1 AGAVDRAA
9 EQRNVAGAAV
19 DRDAVH
25 VHADR
30 TDARGGAD
38 DREHAL
44 DVHAAGAVGTADQDD
59 AEGRAVAGDV
69 DVAPRA
75 VDADGVVG
83 VTDGN
88 RDAAALL
95 AVADQ
100 GDRAAG
106 AGNPAVHRD
115 AVADDAAA
123 VHRDVAA
130 LGVEIAVQAHAGEFA
145 GALLQDVAA
154 AGGDPAVDR
163 HAVAFGAGPVAA
175 HHDSAVLAVEAAVQA
190 HAGVA
195 AGAVQQDPAAG
206 GGDRATAGD
215 PHANAARHAAGQRHV
230 AVVAQDRQA
239 GDRDAVC
246 GIPRGGADD

>member
-1 AGAVDRAA
+1 VQMAADAAVQGDAARAQVDPGVAVQRAQQPHRVAAAVVARAQHQRARAGIQLGAGADDHARAAATFAAQLDAAIAGQHHALADHQAVGGRGGAAAAQVDVPAVGGDVAFLQLQAGVQPDAGHGDRASGGGNAAGAAEQHAGAVDRAA

-69 DVAPRA
+69 DVAARA

-106 AGNPAVHRD
+106 AGNPAV
-115 AVADDAAA
+115 
-123 VHRDVAA
+123 
-130 LGVEIAVQAHAGEFA
+130 
-145 GALLQDVAA
+145 
-154 AGGDPAVDR
+154 
-163 HAVAFGAGPVAA
+163 
-175 HHDSAVLAVEAAVQA
+175 
-190 HAGVA
+190 
-195 AGAVQQDPAAG
+195 
-206 GGDRATAGD
+206 
-215 PHANAARHAAGQRHV
+215 
-230 AVVAQDRQA
+230 
-239 GDRDAVC
+239 
-246 GIPRGGADD
+246 